1 MQLVASVSVPVV
13 DAGHWIGCSL
23 PCPCAF
29 FSRTRIASRSEGSH
43 QPILMSHPAP
53 AGSHQPAGRTL
64 ERSKDRLPCSPPS
77 CARCPPRG
85 GRSAA
90 YVGER
95 VRLTAVAVSQ
105 TSHRAARVPP
115 MRGGSRRPVQAFPT
129 CNYRR
134 KQRRSSAA
142 SPPLL
147 SSSMGHTAF
156 TAQRVMFLAAP
167 VVTHRFQ
174 VSGFRCGF
182 SLGLMVY
189 STIPSSGESLQ
200 RSCAH
205 SRVLQNF

>member
-1 MQLVASVSVPVV
+1 MQLVASVPVPVV

-23 PCPCAF
+23 PCRALF
-29 FSRTRIASRSEGSH
+29 LFAHSHRIAFRGLPSA
-43 QPILMSHPAP
+43 HPYVSFG
-53 AGSHQPAGRTL
+53 AGISPTRGASPRRRAL
-64 ERSKDRLPCSPPS
+64 ERSRDRHPCSPPS
-77 CARCPPRG
+77 CARCPPLG

-156 TAQRVMFLAAP
+156 TARRVMFLAAP
-167 VVTHRFQ
+167 VVTHRCALG
-174 VSGFRCGF
+174 VPAPGRTDGATVPRLGFC
-182 SLGLMVY
+182 
-189 STIPSSGESLQ
+189 
-200 RSCAH
+200 
-205 SRVLQNF
+205 SRVCPST